1 MKKLVLFLKK
11 NKILTYGDLMVDNF
25 KVSGVMVHYYILCKR
40 KLWFYIHNINMAYDN
55 DDITIGK
62 DIHKNSFKRKNKE
75 IQIDNMVFDF
85 IEDKNKLTI
94 FEVKK
99 SSKLLKSSKYQ
110 LYYYLYSLKKV
121 GLDSKG
127 VLVFPKEKKRE
138 SIYLSSDIEEELN
151 EIISNISKI
160 AEQEKPPKEIN
171 TSYCR
176 KCSFFELC
184 KI

>member
-1 MKKLVLFLKK
+1 MVKDTF
-11 NKILTYGDLMVDNF
+11 KI
-25 KVSGVMVHYYILCKR
+25 SGVMVQYYILCKR

-62 DIHKNSFKRKNKE
+62 DIHKTSFKRKNKE
-75 IQIDNMVFDF
+75 IHIDNMVFDF
-85 IEDKNKLTI
+85 IEDKNKLII

-110 LYYYLYSLKKV
+110 LYYYLYSLKKA
-121 GLDSKG
+121 GFDSDG

-138 SIYLSSDIEEELN
+138 SIHLSIDIEKELD
-151 EIISNISKI
+151 EISSNISKI